1 MLIEFKQKS
10 QVTIPKAL
18 VEKLGLKVGDKLDI
32 DIEDGKLVITPVV
45 IIPKSQ
51 EWFYTPEWQAK
62 EREVDKQ
69 LEEDRVNMANSKEE
83 LCRDLGLDNV

>member
-1 MLIEFKQKS
+1 MLIKFKQKS

-18 VEKLGLKVGDKLDI
+18 VEELGLKVGDKLDI
-32 DIEDGKLVITPVV
+32 DIEDRKLVITPVV

-62 EREVDKQ
+62 EKEVNKQ
-69 LEEDRVNMANSKEE
+69 LEEGRLNIADSKEE
-83 LCRDLGLDNV
+83 LYRALGLDSV

>member
-10 QVTIPKAL
+10 QVTIPKTL
-18 VEKLGLKVGDKLDI
+18 VEELGLKVGDKLDI

-62 EREVDKQ
+62 EKEVNKQ
-69 LEEDRVNMANSKEE
+69 LEECRLNVADSKEE
-83 LCRDLGLDNV
+83 LYRDLGLDSV

>member
-18 VEKLGLKVGDKLDI
+18 VEELGLKVGDKLDI

-62 EREVDKQ
+62 EKEVNKQ
-69 LEEDRVNMANSKEE
+69 LEECRLNVADSKEE
-83 LCRDLGLDNV
+83 IYRDLGLDSV

>member
-1 MLIEFKQKS
+1 MNNVRKSDYDLSRWYRCLSKFKQKS

-62 EREVDKQ
+62 EKKWINNWKKADWI
-69 LEEDRVNMANSKEE
+69 
-83 LCRDLGLDNV
+83 

>member
-1 MLIEFKQKS
+1 MLIEFKQRS

-51 EWFYTPEWQAK
+51 EWFYTPQWQAK
-62 EREVDKQ
+62 EKEVNK
-69 LEEDRVNMANSKEE
+69 
-83 LCRDLGLDNV
+83 

>member
-1 MLIEFKQKS
+1 MLIKFKQKS

-18 VEKLGLKVGDKLDI
+18 VEELGLKVGDKLDI

-62 EREVDKQ
+62 EKEVNKQ
-69 LEEDRVNMANSKEE
+69 LEEGRLNIADSKEE
-83 LCRDLGLDNV
+83 LV